1 LSAGAPTSAARFRSR
16 ATRSRARTR
25 AVARSVLV
33 ALALGA
39 GVLVLGLAYAGS
51 PAKIAEG
58 VRVAGADVGG
68 LTAAQAIAALER
80 RAEKLEAT
88 PVTFVVGDT
97 KWNLTPA
104 QLGVEADWAAA
115 VAAAQDQGEG
125 FAPVRG
131 LRRLQRRFFGAD
143 VAPPVQV
150 FEPALRYAVGRI
162 ANTVDRP
169 ARNARIVL
177 KGLRPSVA
185 AGVSGRKLDRV
196 GAETL
201 VVRALAGLTRT
212 TVVLPARAEQPTVIG
227 PDLER
232 PLAQVRTAL
241 SAPVRLTLGPTRWRV
256 PRWRIAHLLNLPTGG
271 STKVEIGGP
280 EATRWL
286 GALSRRVNRAPRDAG
301 FAVRGDNTV
310 RVVPAATGR
319 KLDVDATSAGLLA
332 AALSPSKRTAR
343 VVVDTARPDRSTT
356 EARAMG
362 ISRLVTAYTTT
373 YGGEP
378 NRLHNVRLVA
388 QLIDGALVA
397 PGAEFSFNRTT
408 GERTAEKGFLEAPVI
423 INGELQTGLGGG
435 VCQVSTT
442 VFNAAYEAGL
452 PITERTNHAL
462 YIDHYPLGRDA
473 TVNYPDLDL
482 RFRNDTGKWLL
493 VRTWVGASSL
503 TVALYGRP
511 VGRRVETE
519 ASPLAVTGP
528 PLEKRVADPNLYVG
542 ETALEDSGEPS
553 RSTKARRR
561 VYDSNGKMLYDTTWT
576 SWYRAEPR
584 VVRYGTKPRPAPP
597 PPPATEPTTTAAEP
611 DAPSGKKPKRERP
624 AETGARAT
632 PPPPP
637 APTPGSPGP

>member
-1 LSAGAPTSAARFRSR
+1 
-16 ATRSRARTR
+16 
-25 AVARSVLV
+25 
-33 ALALGA
+33 LAA
-39 GVLVLGLAYAGS
+39 GVLALGLAYAGS

-68 LTAAQAIAALER
+68 LTAAQARVALER
-80 RAEKLEAT
+80 RAQTLAGVPE
-88 PVTFVVGDT
+88 TFLAGGT
-97 KWNLTPA
+97 EWKLTPA
-104 QLGVEADWAAA
+104 QIGLEPDWAAA
-115 VAAAQDQGEG
+115 VAAAQRQGEG

-143 VAPPVQV
+143 VAPPVDV
-150 FEPALRYAVGRI
+150 FEPALRYAVGQIGAR
-162 ANTVDRP
+162 VDRP
-169 ARNARIVL
+169 ARDARIAL
-177 KGLRPSVA
+177 KGLRPVVEP
-185 AGVSGRKLDRV
+185 GVGGRRLDRDA
-196 GAETL
+196 AETL
-201 VVRALAGLTRT
+201 VVRALARLGRT
-212 TVVLPARAEQPTVIG
+212 PVVLPVRAEQPDVAAA
-227 PDLER
+227 DLR
-232 PLAQVRTAL
+232 TPLAQVRTAL
-241 SAPVRLTLGPTRWRV
+241 SAPVRLTLGRTRWRI
-256 PRWRIAHLLNLPTGG
+256 PRWRIAQLLHLPSGG
-271 STKVEIGGP
+271 RTELEIGGP

-286 GALSRRVNRAPRDAG
+286 KALARRVDRAPRDAG
-301 FAVRGDNTV
+301 FGVRADNTV
-310 RVVPAATGR
+310 RVVPAADGR
-319 KLDVDATSAGLLA
+319 KLDRQATTAGLLTA
-332 AALSPSKRTAR
+332 ARSRTDRTAR
-343 VVVDTARPDRSTT
+343 VGVDIAKPDRSTA

-423 INGELQTGLGGG
+423 MNGELQTGLGGG

-452 PITERTNHAL
+452 PIAERTNHAL

-511 VGRRVETE
+511 SGRRVETQS
-519 ASPLAVTGP
+519 SPLEVTGQ

-542 ETALEDSGEPS
+542 QSALDDSGEPS
-553 RSTKARRR
+553 RSTKVRRL
-561 VYDSNGKMLYDTTWT
+561 VYDRHGKLLYDTTWT
-576 SWYRAEPR
+576 SWYRAEAR
-584 VVRYGTKPRPAPP
+584 VVRYGTKARPAPP
-597 PPPATEPTTTAAEP
+597 PAPTTTTPAKPSRTKPSTEKPAAT
-611 DAPSGKKPKRERP
+611 D
-624 AETGARAT
+624 TTARTT
-632 PPPPP
+632 PPAAPGP
-637 APTPGSPGP
+637 APAP

>member
-1 LSAGAPTSAARFRSR
+1 M
-16 ATRSRARTR
+16 R
-25 AVARSVLV
+25 AVAR
-33 ALALGA
+33 ALFAAAALGVA
-39 GVLVLGLAYAGS
+39 VLLLGLAYAGS

-68 LTAAQAIAALER
+68 LTAAQARTALER
-80 RAEKLEAT
+80 RAEELEGT
-88 PVTFVVGDT
+88 PVTFVVGET
-97 KWNLTPA
+97 KWKLTPA

-115 VAAAQDQGEG
+115 VATAQDHGQG

-143 VAPPVQV
+143 VAPPVNV

-162 ANTVDRP
+162 SSTVDRP

-177 KGLRPSVA
+177 KGLRPTAA
-185 AGVSGRKLDRV
+185 AGVTGRKLDREV
-196 GAETL
+196 AETL
-201 VVRALAGLTRT
+201 VVRALAGLSRT
-212 TVVLPARAEQPTVIG
+212 PVVLPVGVERPAVTAS
-227 PDLER
+227 DLRR

-256 PRWRIAHLLNLPTGG
+256 PRWRIAHLLDLPAGG
-271 STKVEIGGP
+271 TTRVEVGGP

-286 GALSRRVNRAPRDAG
+286 RVLARRVNRAPRDAG

-310 RVVPAATGR
+310 RVVPAAAGR
-319 KLDVDATSAGLLA
+319 KLDVEATSDGLLA
-332 AALSPSKRTAR
+332 AALSRSNRTAR
-343 VVVDTARPDRSTT
+343 VVVATAQPDRSTS
-356 EARAMG
+356 EARGMG

-388 QLIDGALVA
+388 ELIDGALVA
-397 PGAEFSFNRTT
+397 PGAVFSFNETT

-423 INGELQTGLGGG
+423 MNGELQTGLGGG

-452 PITERTNHAL
+452 PISERTNHAL

-482 RFRNDTGKWLL
+482 RFRNDTGRWLL

-519 ASPLAVTGP
+519 TSPLAITGP

-553 RSTKARRR
+553 RSTKVRRR
-561 VYDSNGKMLYDTTWT
+561 VYDRGGKVLYDTTWT

-584 VVRYGTKPRPAPP
+584 VVRYGTKERPAPP
-597 PPPATEPTTTAAEP
+597 PPPKKEPKPTTTTP
-611 DAPSGKKPKRERP
+611 DTPSGTNPP
-624 AETGARAT
+624 ATDTGART
-632 PPPPP
+632 TPPPPPP
-637 APTPGSPGP
+637 APRTP